1 MSGHLNTLAGP
12 FLLAPDGSQSG
23 EILPLGQMVPGKDL
37 EGAFGLNIVWPAE
50 LATAKPVYPA
60 P

>member
-1 MSGHLNTLAGP
+1 MTTLAGP

-23 EILPLGQMVPGKDL
+23 EILPLGQMVPGDDL
-37 EGAFGLNIVWPAE
+37 VGQYKLNIVWPAD